1 MKKSSFSW
9 KLFILW
15 LFLNVMV
22 AITMD
27 LAFFVNNTDFM
38 KNSNFI
44 KKLAMS
50 EFWATIEWMFLI
62 PANRMGN
69 KILTAAQVNLS
80 SFVFDF
86 LGQIATNAFLLKM
99 PTTIDD
105 YAAMGLILLGMYISV
120 YKTFN

>member
-9 KLFILW
+9 KLFIFW

-27 LAFFVNNTDFM
+27 LAFFVNNMDFM
-38 KNSNFI
+38 KNSGFI

-86 LGQIATNAFLLKM
+86 LGQIATNKFLLDL

-105 YAAMGLILLGMYISV
+105 YTAMGLILLGMYISV
-120 YKTFN
+120 YKTFG

>member
-9 KLFILW
+9 KLFIIW

-27 LAFFVNNTDFM
+27 LAFFVNNMDFM
-38 KNSNFI
+38 KNSGFI

-86 LGQIATNAFLLKM
+86 LGQIATNKFLLDL

-105 YAAMGLILLGMYISV
+105 YTAMGLILLGMYFSV
-120 YKTFN
+120 YKTFG

>member
-9 KLFILW
+9 KLFIFW

-27 LAFFVNNTDFM
+27 LAFFVNNMDFM
-38 KNSNFI
+38 KNSGFI

-86 LGQIATNAFLLKM
+86 LGQIATNKFLLDL

-105 YAAMGLILLGMYISV
+105 YTAMGLILLGMYFSV
-120 YKTFN
+120 YKTFG

>member
-1 MKKSSFSW
+1 MKKSTFSV
-9 KLFILW
+9 KTFLIW
-15 LFLNVMV
+15 LLLNVLV

-27 LAFFVNNTDFM
+27 LAFFVNNMDFM
-38 KNSNFI
+38 KGSSFA

-50 EFWATIEWMFLI
+50 EFWATIEWIFLI
-62 PANRMGN
+62 PAQRIGN
-69 KILTAAQVNLS
+69 TFLAAAQLNLS

-86 LGQIATNAFLLKM
+86 LGQIATNIILLDV

-105 YAAMGLILLGMYISV
+105 YTAMALILIGMYFSI